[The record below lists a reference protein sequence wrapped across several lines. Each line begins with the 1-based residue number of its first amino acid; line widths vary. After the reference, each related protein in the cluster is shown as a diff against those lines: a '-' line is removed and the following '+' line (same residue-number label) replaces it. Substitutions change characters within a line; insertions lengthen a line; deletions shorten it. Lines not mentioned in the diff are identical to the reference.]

1 MKKNIKKCFALLLA
15 VVMTLTMAMT
25 VFAENA
31 TTEEY
36 TLKITNQNE
45 YDAAVEYAV
54 YQLFL
59 CNLDANN
66 VPSYTATGAFNETLI
81 SGKTVEDVAGMTSE
95 KLYQLVVAKI
105 RTKDVQAYMTLTTGT
120 ELTVPAGYYLVVP
133 TNLADTKDTD
143 SDSLNN
149 EGGTVSAPILVAV
162 PKVTQKPDGSYKVEN
177 EVEVTAKSSKTS
189 HEKKITDVIS
199 LYGTNDTFS
208 TSKDTATSGVG
219 DTIEYTITNTVPEYK
234 SDVDLTEVN
243 YFVTDEYD
251 EKLTLSTDENTGDY
265 AITVTSPA
273 SLRKGEV
280 INKERLVTA
289 KNGNAR
295 KVARVEDGDYYVEKD
310 GNKFIVYFNFDKI
323 KELNATQVVIKAKF
337 TLNNDATPG
346 TDVVNNSKLTY
357 TNNYY
362 TGTDSDLEDQVKSYT
377 FKFNVY
383 KYDTKKETPLGGA
396 TFGLYKD
403 QACTEAN
410 KIAEVTSSKTNG
422 VVDFGKLLNEG
433 TYYVK
438 EITAP
443 NGYRV
448 DDHVYTVVITG
459 TKVNGEYNGTYT
471 VNVDGNVITNTVEV
485 DNKIIYTGNIPVLG
499 IGNTPGLTLPG
510 TGGIGTTLFTF
521 GGIALILIAGV
532 MFIVYTRKQKK
543 QS

>member
-31 TTEEY
+31 TTEGGEY
-36 TLKITNQNE
+36 TLTITNQNA
-45 YDAAVEYAV
+45 YDTAVEYAV

-66 VPSYTATGAFNETLI
+66 VPSYTATGQNAALVN
-81 SGKTVEDVAGMTSE
+81 GKTVEEVAAMSAE
-95 KLYQLVVAKI
+95 DLYQLVAS
-105 RTKDVQAYMTLTTGT
+105 TKDVTPYNNIKLTTNHAIS
-120 ELTVPAGYYLVVP
+120 VPAGYYLVVP
-133 TNLADTKDTD
+133 TNTAGTADTDN
-143 SDSLNN
+143 DSLNN

-162 PKVTQKPDGSYKVEN
+162 PKVDKNTEGNYVVTKDV
-177 EVEVTAKSSKTS
+177 VVTAKNSKTS
-189 HEKKITDVIS
+189 HVKKITKVDSV
-199 LYGTNDTFS
+199 YGTDDTIS
-208 TSKDTATSGVG
+208 GSKDTATLGAG

-234 SDVDLTEVN
+234 SDVDLTKVN

-251 EKLTLSTDENTGDY
+251 KNLTLSGAND
-265 AITVTSPA
+265 AITISP
-273 SLRKGEV
+273 SL
-280 INKERLVTA
+280 KEGSGIEPVSVTA
-289 KNGNAR
+289 KNGNVR
-295 KVARVEDGDYYVEKD
+295 EVTRVKDGDYFVVKE
-310 GNKFIVYFNFDKI
+310 GHKFIVYFNFETI
-323 KELNATQVVIKAKF
+323 KTATQVIIKAKF
-337 TLNNDATPG
+337 TLNNDATPR

-396 TFGLYKD
+396 TFGLYTD
-403 QACTEAN
+403 RACTDAN
-410 KIAEVTSSKTNG
+410 KIAEVTSGTSG
-422 VVDFGKLLNEG
+422 VVDFGNLLNQG

-438 EITAP
+438 ETTAP

-448 DDHVYTVVITG
+448 DDNVYEVVITAN
-459 TKVNGEYNGTYT
+459 TANSEYNGTYT
-471 VNVDGNVITNTVEV
+471 VTVNGNDLSNTVKV
-485 DNKIIYTGNIPVLG
+485 GSKIIYTDNIPVLG

-510 TGGIGTTLFTF
+510 TGGMGTTLFTF
-521 GGIALILIAGV
+521 GGIALILVACV

>member
-15 VVMTLTMAMT
+15 VVMILTMAMT

-31 TTEEY
+31 TTEGGGY
-36 TLKITNQNE
+36 TLKITNQND
-45 YDAAVEYAV
+45 YDTAVQYDV

-66 VPSYTATGAFNETLI
+66 VPSYTATGQNAALVN
-81 SGKTVEDVAGMTSE
+81 GKTVEVVAAMTAE
-95 KLYQLVVAKI
+95 KLYRLVAEI
-105 RTKDVQAYMTLTTGT
+105 STKDIVPYSTLTTNQAI
-120 ELTVPAGYYLVVP
+120 TVPAGYYLVVP
-133 TNLADTKDTD
+133 TNTAGTADTDN
-143 SDSLNN
+143 DSLNN
-149 EGGTVSAPILVAV
+149 KGGTVSAPILVAV
-162 PKVTQKPDGSYKVEN
+162 PKVDKNTEGNYVVTKDV
-177 EVEVTAKSSKTS
+177 VVTAKNSETS
-189 HEKKITDVIS
+189 HVKKITKVDSV
-199 LYGTNDTFS
+199 YGTDDTIS
-208 TSKDTATSGVG
+208 GSKDTATSGAG

-234 SDVDLTEVN
+234 SDVDLAKVN

-251 EKLTLSTDENTGDY
+251 KNLTLSGAND
-265 AITVTSPA
+265 AITISP
-273 SLRKGEV
+273 SL
-280 INKERLVTA
+280 KEGSGIEPVSVTA
-289 KNGNAR
+289 KNGNVR
-295 KVARVEDGDYYVEKD
+295 EVTRVKGGDYFVVKE
-310 GNKFIVYFNFDKI
+310 GHKFIVYFNFETI
-323 KELNATQVVIKAKF
+323 KTATQVVIKAKF

-410 KIAEVTSSKTNG
+410 KIAEVTSSETNG

-485 DNKIIYTGNIPVLG
+485 GNKIIYTDNIPVLG